1 MRSGITKLKNL
12 DKDIWTILYTYS
24 NNIYFFAEVYVVNFG
39 CNSTIKKLNNEI
51 TKWKLYELFMV
62 TDSVNLDAQ
71 GYIVFEIRNLKNL
84 SVVFG
89 TDAPSVMDLFCVTY
103 CTKKHHHN
111 CSTASLKASVFE
123 NKSSEMVYSHAFLRL
138 FCGNFHMR
146 SSSCECCKLSPNRVL
161 YSNLSFPFISL
172 IN

>member
-1 MRSGITKLKNL
+1 MEKGTAFNWECLRSGITKLKNL

-84 SVVFG
+84 S
-89 TDAPSVMDLFCVTY
+89 
-103 CTKKHHHN
+103 
-111 CSTASLKASVFE
+111 E
-123 NKSSEMVYSHAFLRL
+123 
-138 FCGNFHMR
+138 
-146 SSSCECCKLSPNRVL
+146 
-161 YSNLSFPFISL
+161 
-172 IN
+172 